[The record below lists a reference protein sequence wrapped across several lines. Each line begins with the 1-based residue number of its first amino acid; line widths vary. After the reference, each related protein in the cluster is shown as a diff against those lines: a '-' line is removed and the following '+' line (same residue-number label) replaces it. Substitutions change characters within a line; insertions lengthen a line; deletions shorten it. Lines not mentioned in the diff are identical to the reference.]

1 MSSLFSRPRSKNVPA
16 WMLMS
21 ACCRWRSSERTTWA
35 SPALSRYL
43 CTLSIFSLAYCL
55 RASVAS
61 RLRKVMLS
69 RMRACLR
76 LLRRRSEASRIW
88 KATAMRGK
96 VVRRIV
102 GESRSLVVTLSFTA
116 RQNAQNLAVFS
127 HRPPSNLDS
136 LGPEQLDDLLIRI
149 GARRILTRHQLLD
162 VVFHR
167 LGGNV
172 VSRQPGDRGVEEVLE
187 LEDSLGRMDVLAGG
201 HPRHRGLVHPDVL
214 SHVPQNQ
221 GFEVGN
227 APVEEVALE
236 LYDGLGHLVDRPLP
250 LMDRADQP
258 HRAAKLVLDE
268 LLGLPGCQ
276 VPIAQRVSVGSGD
289 SKLRQAVVVED
300 HRVLVAQLVDEDVRG
315 DVLRVVAGVVAAGL
329 GIELLQKLGR
339 GDHLRER
346 DLEVLGYGGEILG
359 LQVLHV
365 PLDNRAEQRGARILQ
380 RAGLDQ
386 QALLKVARAAALGVE
401 VLNPAQGA
409 LGDRHRHIRLRGQR
423 NQRISFLVRQR

>member
-1 MSSLFSRPRSKNVPA
+1 
-16 WMLMS
+16 MLMS
-21 ACCRWRSSERTTWA
+21 AWCRWRSSERTMWA
-35 SPALSRYL
+35 SPARSRCF

-76 LLRRRSEASRIW
+76 LLRRRSEASGIW

-96 VVRRIV
+96 VVRWIV
-102 GESRSLVVTLSFTA
+102 GESRREKLVITLSFTA
-116 RQNAQNLAVFS
+116 RQDAQNLAVFS
-127 HRPPSNLDS
+127 HCPPSNLDS
-136 LGPEQLDDLLIRI
+136 LGPEQLDDLLVRI

-172 VSRQPGDRGVEEVLE
+172 ISRQPGDRGVEEVLE
-187 LEDSLGRMDVLAGG
+187 LEDSLGRMDVLVGG

-214 SHVPQNQ
+214 GHIPQNQ
-221 GFEVGN
+221 GLEVGN
-227 APVEEVALE
+227 ALVEEVALE
-236 LYDGLGHLVDRPLP
+236 FHDGLGHLVDRPLP
-250 LMDRADQP
+250 LVDRADQP

-276 VPIAQRVSVGSGD
+276 VPIAQRISVGSGN

-315 DVLRVVAGVVAAGL
+315 
-329 GIELLQKLGR
+329 
-339 GDHLRER
+339 
-346 DLEVLGYGGEILG
+346 
-359 LQVLHV
+359 
-365 PLDNRAEQRGARILQ
+365 
-380 RAGLDQ
+380 
-386 QALLKVARAAALGVE
+386 
-401 VLNPAQGA
+401 
-409 LGDRHRHIRLRGQR
+409 
-423 NQRISFLVRQR
+423 